1 MKATLTRD
9 QRVRDVNMSR
19 ADRKRAVARYVAGEI
34 SRAEISEILSRVAKA
49 GEVIDHP
56 KAYKLVQLGVAEPA
70 DNECQL
76 RAQFTDAQI
85 TTAQLASEK
94 LESGNSLPE
103 ELEDQNADYDPD
115 DEDDD
120 V

>member
-9 QRVRDVNMSR
+9 QRVRNVHMSR
-19 ADRKRAVARYVAGEI
+19 DDRKRAVVKYVAGEI

-56 KAYKLVQLGVAEPA
+56 NAYKLVQLGVAEPA
-70 DNECQL
+70 DSECAL
-76 RAQFTDAQI
+76 RAKLTERQI
-85 TTAQLASEK
+85 VAAQLASES
-94 LESGNSLPE
+94 LESGNALPA
-103 ELEDQNADYDPD
+103 ELEDQNADYDPE

-120 V
+120 